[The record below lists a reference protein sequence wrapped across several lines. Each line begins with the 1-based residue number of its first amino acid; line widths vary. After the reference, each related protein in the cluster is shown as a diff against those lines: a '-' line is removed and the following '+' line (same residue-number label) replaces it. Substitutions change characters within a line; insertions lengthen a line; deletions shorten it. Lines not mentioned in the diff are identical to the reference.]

1 MIKKFLI
8 ERLLKQIIGKK
19 EPILWLTVL
28 VLSALLVVDPR
39 IIDLLVA
46 ALQEI
51 GALPA
56 DGVQPPRP

>member
-1 MIKKFLI
+1 MKNFLI
-8 ERLLKQIIGKK
+8 ERLLKTVIGKK

-56 DGVQPPRP
+56 DGDQLNRP